1 MKRSKCVQFFIAIL
15 PLILISA
22 CSGGAGSSNM
32 TTPPPQQSGSIFS
45 VATDAPLPS
54 IVSCQINLTGVTIN
68 NGTTDVS
75 VLSQAELVDFAQ
87 LSGLHQ
93 MVDLTSVPTGTY
105 VSATVTIA
113 NPVIGFIDTT
123 QTPPAISTIN
133 GTLSTNMVTVT
144 FAQPFTVNNGDLDG
158 LRMEFDLRKSLAVDS
173 NGQVTGTVN
182 PMFQLSLHNATDSE
196 VSIDDFPAGV
206 VGVTGANSFMV
217 QGPHGRQWNVAT
229 NSSTILDD
237 PTEPISSFTTNTI
250 VSLSGQLDPVTH
262 AIDASEVNV
271 ISDNGFY
278 LGGLLTSVNP
288 PTGPAAQA
296 DLYVRDELPAID
308 GLSPG
313 DIASLTLDGSEKY
326 RIGHIKLPLTT
337 LLFNNSALAPGQRVS
352 IGGSL
357 TTNNGTSTLT
367 PHRVVLRRQGQAG
380 TLAGNVV
387 VQQGNTGSFQLN
399 DNWTAGDLL
408 PQPLTVMT
416 TDATNFINLSGL
428 SALQGQT
435 GISLR
440 VVGFVL
446 INPATSQP
454 VFIAGAVEELTD

>member
-1 MKRSKCVQFFIAIL
+1 MKRSKCALTFLAAV
-15 PLILISA
+15 PLLLLSA
-22 CSGGAGSSNM
+22 CSGGGSMNSTM
-32 TTPPPQQSGSIFS
+32 PPPQQSGSIFT

-54 IVSCQINLTGVTIN
+54 IVSCQVNITGVTVN

-75 VLSQAELVDFAQ
+75 VLSQPELVDFAQ

-93 MVDLTSVPTGTY
+93 LIDLTSVPTGTY

-123 QTPPAISTIN
+123 QNPPAINTIN

-144 FAQPFTVNNGDLDG
+144 FNNPFTVSNGDLVG

-182 PMFQLSLHNATDSE
+182 PMFHLRLLDATNAE
-196 VSIDDFPAGV
+196 VSIDDFAAGV
-206 VGVTGANSFMV
+206 VGVSGSDSFTV
-217 QGPHGRQWNVAT
+217 QGPHGRQWSVTTDDNTVF
-229 NSSTILDD
+229 DD
-237 PTEPISSFTTNTI
+237 PNDPISSFTTNTI
-250 VSLSGQLDPVTH
+250 VLLTGQLDPVTH
-262 AIDASEVNV
+262 AIDASEVDV
-271 ISDNGFY
+271 VSDDDFHFS
-278 LGGLLTSVNP
+278 GLLTSVRP
-288 PTGPAAQA
+288 SSGAATEA
-296 DLYVRDELPAID
+296 DLYVRDELPAVD
-308 GLSPG
+308 GISPG
-313 DIASLTLDGSEKY
+313 DIATLNLDGSEKY

-337 LLFNNSALAPGQRVS
+337 LLFNNSALAAGQRVS
-352 IGGSL
+352 IGGDLS
-357 TTNNGTSTLT
+357 TNNGTTTLT

-399 DNWTAGDLL
+399 DKWTAGVLL

-416 TDATNFINLSGL
+416 TDATRFINLTGL

-435 GISLR
+435 GITLR

-446 INPATSQP
+446 IDPVTSQA
-454 VFIAGAVEELTD
+454 VFVAGAVEEPND

>member
-1 MKRSKCVQFFIAIL
+1 MKRSKCVQIFLAVL
-15 PLILISA
+15 PLFLISA
-22 CSGGAGSSNM
+22 CSGGAGSSNT

-54 IVSCQINLTGVTIN
+54 IVSCQLNVTGVTVN

-75 VLSQAELVDFAQ
+75 VLSQAQLIDFAQ

-93 MVDLTSVPTGTY
+93 LVDLTAVPTGSY
-105 VSATVTIA
+105 VSATITIA

-123 QTPPAISTIN
+123 QTPPAINTIN

-173 NGQVTGTVN
+173 NGQVTGTIN

-196 VSIDDFPAGV
+196 VSIDDFYAGV
-206 VGVTGANSFMV
+206 VGVTGGNSFTV
-217 QGPHGRQWNVAT
+217 QGPHGRQWTVTT
-229 NSSTILDD
+229 NNNTILDD
-237 PTEPISSFTTNTI
+237 PSDPISSFTSTTI
-250 VSLSGQLDPVTH
+250 VSLTGQIDAVTK
-262 AIDASEVNV
+262 AIDATEVNV
-271 ISDNGFY
+271 ISDDGFY
-278 LGGLLTSVNP
+278 LGGLLTYVNP
-288 PTGPAAQA
+288 PTGPATLTN
-296 DLYVRDELPAID
+296 LYVRDELPAID
-308 GLSPG
+308 GISPG
-313 DIASLTLDGSEKY
+313 DIAALTLNGTEKY
-326 RIGHIKLPLTT
+326 RIGHIDLPLTT

-352 IGGSL
+352 IGGAL
-357 TTNNGTSTLT
+357 TTSNGTSTLT

-399 DNWTAGDLL
+399 DNWTAGVLL

-416 TDATNFINLSGL
+416 TDATAFINLSGL
-428 SALQGQT
+428 SALQGQS
-435 GISLR
+435 GMSLR
-440 VVGFVL
+440 VVGYVL
-446 INPATSQP
+446 INSAISQP
-454 VFIAGAVEELTD
+454 VLVASAVEQLTD